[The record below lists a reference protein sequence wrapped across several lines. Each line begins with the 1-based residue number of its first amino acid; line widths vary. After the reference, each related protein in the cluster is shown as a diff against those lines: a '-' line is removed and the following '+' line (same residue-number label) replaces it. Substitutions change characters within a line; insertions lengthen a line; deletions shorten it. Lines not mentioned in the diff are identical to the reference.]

1 MMTVIGLFFV
11 FASLLVVS
19 AVTTKE
25 DEKQMAT
32 ELNSAMLSSET
43 SQVNAINDVE
53 LNSGKTKT
61 AAEMHVFPITPT
73 TMYF

>member
-1 MMTVIGLFFV
+1 
-11 FASLLVVS
+11 
-19 AVTTKE
+19 
-25 DEKQMAT
+25 MAT

-43 SQVNAINDVE
+43 NQVNSINDVE

-73 TMYF
+73 TIYF